1 MIDLRKVY
9 NCQRCDAEMEI
20 TDPQEQNQV
29 ICRRCGRSYRLF
41 FNETGKSWILQP
53 EHTVE
58 VDTDK
63 RPEEIPFSVL
73 GEVGRPKQVDRSEK
87 HREQTD
93 LSPDDEAIAG
103 KPGRKD

>member
-1 MIDLRKVY
+1 MKSRKIF
-9 NCQRCDAEMEI
+9 NCQRCDAEIEI

-29 ICRRCGRSYRLF
+29 ICRRCGRTYRLDF
-41 FNETGKSWILQP
+41 SETAQVWTLQA
-53 EHTVE
+53 EQTVE

-63 RPEEIPFSVL
+63 RPEDEPFSVL
-73 GEVGRPKQVDRSEK
+73 GEVGRPKRVDRSED

-93 LSPDDEAIAG
+93 LHPGNEAIAG